1 MKKSFKKLGFVSL
14 AASSVL
20 LGSMNATDLETYAAL
35 QKPSHVFGNYAK
47 KDSGETHHTT
57 TSTLAPKDSN
67 PSTPQQEQQQ
77 AKSTATSDSQEA
89 KTLETTANT
98 DQTTATTDKAYTTS
112 TDSSVKSV
120 AENVESDNTTVQGD
134 EKTLEKAVDQVQA
147 DATSKDFNET
157 TFTTDQKAEQAA
169 EQNLQKAE
177 NKLKTDEGALDSAL
191 QQQQAKSTAT
201 SDSQEAK
208 TLETTA
214 NTDQTTA
221 TTDKAYTTSTD
232 SSVKSV
238 AENVESD
245 NTTVQGDE
253 KTLEKAVDQVQA
265 DATSKDFNETTF
277 TTDQKA
283 EQAAE
288 QNLQKAENKLK
299 TDEGA
304 LDSAL
309 QQQQAKNTLI
319 KDTATVKG
327 FNSVSVSAM
336 DTTLS
341 GVKTMYQQTE
351 TISTLLSGNS
361 GLGSVISNAQGLSSA
376 FSALESAQNTL
387 KGYLDSSSATIG
399 QLTNGSNAVVGA
411 LDQAIAQVDTALADL
426 AANVAD
432 TPKTQAATLVT
443 ADNSTTNSTTTDA
456 INFLSALKNNLTAQK
471 DAFMNVH
478 KNIQTAVAQAQAT
491 YKPSVM
497 NTNNYG
503 QMYGVDAMAGYKWF
517 FGKTKRFGFR
527 TYGYYSYNHA
537 NLSFVGS
544 QLGIMEGASQ
554 VNNFTYGVG
563 FDALY
568 NFYESK
574 EGYNTAGLFM
584 GFGLGG
590 DSFIVQGESYLKSQ
604 MNICNNTAGCSASMN
619 TSYFQMPVEFG
630 FRSNFSKHSGIEVG
644 FKLPLFTN
652 QFYKE
657 RSVDESV
664 DVFYKRNF
672 SIYFNYMINF

>member
-1 MKKSFKKLGFVSL
+1 MKKSFKKLGFFSL
-14 AASSVL
+14 AASGVL

-35 QKPSHVFGNYAK
+35 QKPSHVFGNYAEKGKEKEEGSK
-47 KDSGETHHTT
+47 KEAPTASSGSGDKDQHTASGTGGTPAPSAPPAKEEPKHTASAPTPSASSVASQLVKDTT
-57 TSTLAPKDSN
+57 TVNS
-67 PSTPQQEQQQ
+67 
-77 AKSTATSDSQEA
+77 
-89 KTLETTANT
+89 
-98 DQTTATTDKAYTTS
+98 
-112 TDSSVKSV
+112 
-120 AENVESDNTTVQGD
+120 
-134 EKTLEKAVDQVQA
+134 
-147 DATSKDFNET
+147 
-157 TFTTDQKAEQAA
+157 
-169 EQNLQKAE
+169 
-177 NKLKTDEGALDSAL
+177 LK
-191 QQQQAKSTAT
+191 
-201 SDSQEAK
+201 
-208 TLETTA
+208 
-214 NTDQTTA
+214 
-221 TTDKAYTTSTD
+221 
-232 SSVKSV
+232 
-238 AENVESD
+238 
-245 NTTVQGDE
+245 
-253 KTLEKAVDQVQA
+253 
-265 DATSKDFNETTF
+265 
-277 TTDQKA
+277 
-283 EQAAE
+283 
-288 QNLQKAENKLK
+288 
-299 TDEGA
+299 
-304 LDSAL
+304 
-309 QQQQAKNTLI
+309 
-319 KDTATVKG
+319 
-327 FNSVSVSAM
+327 SVSVSAM
-336 DTTLS
+336 NTTLS
-341 GVKTMYQQTE
+341 GVETMSQQSA
-351 TISTLLSGNS
+351 TIGNLLNSSTDLS
-361 GLGSVISNAQGLSSA
+361 SVIPNAQGLSSA

-387 KGYLDSSSATIG
+387 KGYLNSSSATIG

-411 LDQAIAQVDTALADL
+411 LDKAINQVDMALSDL
-426 AANVAD
+426 ATAD
-432 TPKTQAATLVT
+432 TQKTQAVTLATT
-443 ADNSTTNSTTTDA
+443 GSSATTTDA

-491 YKPSVM
+491 YTPSVI

-527 TYGYYSYNHA
+527 SYGYYSYNHA

-574 EGYNTAGLFM
+574 EGYNTAGLFV

-604 MNICNNTAGCSASMN
+604 MRICNDTAGCSASMN

-644 FKLPLFTN
+644 LKLPLFTN

-657 RSVDESV
+657 RGVDGSV

>member
-14 AASSVL
+14 AASGVL
-20 LGSMNATDLETYAAL
+20 LGSMNATDLQTYAAL
-35 QKPSHVFGNYAK
+35 QKPSHVFGNYAEK
-47 KDSGETHHTT
+47 DKDSKLTSDSPTQQQAQTQAQNTASSGTPTPPTKEEPKHTASSGT
-57 TSTLAPKDSN
+57 PA
-67 PSTPQQEQQQ
+67 PSTPP
-77 AKSTATSDSQEA
+77 AKKDETSGTPSA
-89 KTLETTANT
+89 
-98 DQTTATTDKAYTTS
+98 S
-112 TDSSVKSV
+112 GSSV
-120 AENVESDNTTVQGD
+120 A
-134 EKTLEKAVDQVQA
+134 
-147 DATSKDFNET
+147 
-157 TFTTDQKAEQAA
+157 
-169 EQNLQKAE
+169 
-177 NKLKTDEGALDSAL
+177 
-191 QQQQAKSTAT
+191 
-201 SDSQEAK
+201 SQL
-208 TLETTA
+208 T
-214 NTDQTTA
+214 
-221 TTDKAYTTSTD
+221 
-232 SSVKSV
+232 
-238 AENVESD
+238 
-245 NTTVQGDE
+245 
-253 KTLEKAVDQVQA
+253 
-265 DATSKDFNETTF
+265 
-277 TTDQKA
+277 
-283 EQAAE
+283 
-288 QNLQKAENKLK
+288 
-299 TDEGA
+299 
-304 LDSAL
+304 
-309 QQQQAKNTLI
+309 
-319 KDTATVKG
+319 KDTTMVNNLK
-327 FNSVSVSAM
+327 SVSVSGM
-336 DTTLS
+336 NTTLS
-341 GVKTMYQQTE
+341 GVETMSQQSA
-351 TISTLLSGNS
+351 TIGNLLNS
-361 GLGSVISNAQGLSSA
+361 NTDLSSVIPNAQGLSSA

-387 KGYLDSSSATIG
+387 KGYLNSSSATIG

-411 LDQAIAQVDTALADL
+411 LDKAINQVDMALADL
-426 AANVAD
+426 SATD
-432 TPKTQAATLVT
+432 TQKTQAVTLATT
-443 ADNSTTNSTTTDA
+443 GSSTTTTDA

-491 YKPSVM
+491 YTPSVI

-527 TYGYYSYNHA
+527 SYGYYSYNHA

-574 EGYNTAGLFM
+574 EGYNTAGLFL

-604 MNICNNTAGCSASMN
+604 MHICNNTAGCSASMN

-657 RSVDESV
+657 RGVDGSV

>member
-1 MKKSFKKLGFVSL
+1 MKKSFKKLGFFSL
-14 AASSVL
+14 STSSVL

-47 KDSGETHHTT
+47 KD
-57 TSTLAPKDSN
+57 KDSKLTSDS
-67 PSTPQQEQQQ
+67 PTQQQ
-77 AKSTATSDSQEA
+77 AQKAAQNTAQSDSKEA
-89 KTLETTANT
+89 TTLENTAST
-98 DQTTATTDKAYTTS
+98 DNITATTDEAYTTS
-112 TDSSVKSV
+112 TDTTV
-120 AENVESDNTTVQGD
+120 ADAAKQVETDNTAVQND
-134 EKTLEKAVDQVQA
+134 EKTLKTDVAKVQA
-147 DATSKDFNET
+147 DASTKDFDET
-157 TFTTDQKAEQAA
+157 TFKADQAA
-169 EQNLQKAE
+169 EQTAE
-177 NKLKTDEGALDSAL
+177 KAL
-191 QQQQAKSTAT
+191 QQAESK
-201 SDSQEAK
+201 
-208 TLETTA
+208 L
-214 NTDQTTA
+214 NTDQQTL
-221 TTDKAYTTSTD
+221 
-232 SSVKSV
+232 
-238 AENVESD
+238 
-245 NTTVQGDE
+245 NT
-253 KTLEKAVDQVQA
+253 
-265 DATSKDFNETTF
+265 
-277 TTDQKA
+277 
-283 EQAAE
+283 
-288 QNLQKAENKLK
+288 
-299 TDEGA
+299 
-304 LDSAL
+304 AL
-309 QQQQAKNTLI
+309 QDQTKTPTPSTPPTKEEPKHTASSGTPAPLTPPAKKDETSGGTSGNTVASQLT
-319 KDTATVKG
+319 KDTTMVNNLK
-327 FNSVSVSAM
+327 SVSVSGM
-336 DTTLS
+336 NTTLS
-341 GVKTMYQQTE
+341 GVETMSKQTA
-351 TISTLLSGNS
+351 TISALLSGSLN
-361 GLGSVISNAQGLSSA
+361 LGSVISNAQGLNSA

-411 LDQAIAQVDTALADL
+411 LDKAINQVDMALADL
-426 AANVAD
+426 VTAD
-432 TPKTQAATLVT
+432 TQKTQAVTLAAASDSAT
-443 ADNSTTNSTTTDA
+443 TTTDA
-456 INFLSALKNNLTAQK
+456 INFLNALKSNLMAQK

-491 YKPSVM
+491 YTPSVI

-527 TYGYYSYNHA
+527 SYGYYSYNHA

-574 EGYNTAGLFM
+574 EGYNTAGLFV

-604 MNICNNTAGCSASMN
+604 MHICNNTAGCSASMN

-657 RSVDESV
+657 RGVDGSV

>member
-1 MKKSFKKLGFVSL
+1 MKKSFKKLGFFSL
-14 AASSVL
+14 ATSSVL

-35 QKPSHVFGNYAK
+35 QKPSHVFGNYAE
-47 KDSGETHHTT
+47 KDSGNSGTTHTT
-57 TSTLAPKDSN
+57 KNKTPDSSAPPTKKDETSGSGDKDQHTASSGTPT
-67 PSTPQQEQQQ
+67 PSTPPTKEEP
-77 AKSTATSDSQEA
+77 KKTASNTPSPSGSGVASQ
-89 KTLETTANT
+89 L
-98 DQTTATTDKAYTTS
+98 
-112 TDSSVKSV
+112 VKGT
-120 AENVESDNTTVQGD
+120 TTV
-134 EKTLEKAVDQVQA
+134 
-147 DATSKDFNET
+147 N
-157 TFTTDQKAEQAA
+157 
-169 EQNLQKAE
+169 NLK
-177 NKLKTDEGALDSAL
+177 
-191 QQQQAKSTAT
+191 
-201 SDSQEAK
+201 
-208 TLETTA
+208 
-214 NTDQTTA
+214 
-221 TTDKAYTTSTD
+221 
-232 SSVKSV
+232 
-238 AENVESD
+238 
-245 NTTVQGDE
+245 
-253 KTLEKAVDQVQA
+253 
-265 DATSKDFNETTF
+265 
-277 TTDQKA
+277 
-283 EQAAE
+283 
-288 QNLQKAENKLK
+288 
-299 TDEGA
+299 
-304 LDSAL
+304 
-309 QQQQAKNTLI
+309 
-319 KDTATVKG
+319 
-327 FNSVSVSAM
+327 SVSVSGM
-336 DTTLS
+336 NTTLS
-341 GVKTMYQQTE
+341 GVETMSKQSA
-351 TISTLLSGNS
+351 TIGNLLNSSTDLS
-361 GLGSVISNAQGLSSA
+361 SVIPNTQGLSSA

-411 LDQAIAQVDTALADL
+411 LDKAINQVDMALADL
-426 AANVAD
+426 SV
-432 TPKTQAATLVT
+432 TGTQKTQAVTLATT
-443 ADNSTTNSTTTDA
+443 GNSTTTTDV
-456 INFLSALKNNLTAQK
+456 INFLNALKNNLTAQK

-491 YKPSVM
+491 YTPSVV

-527 TYGYYSYNHA
+527 SYGYYSYNHA

-574 EGYNTAGLFM
+574 EGYNTAGLFV

-604 MNICNNTAGCSASMN
+604 MQICNNTAGCSASMN

-657 RSVDESV
+657 RGVDGSV

>member
-1 MKKSFKKLGFVSL
+1 MKKSFKKLGFFSL
-14 AASSVL
+14 ATSSVL

-35 QKPSHVFGNYAK
+35 QKSSHVFGNYAEK
-47 KDSGETHHTT
+47 DKDSKL
-57 TSTLAPKDSN
+57 TSDS
-67 PSTPQQEQQQ
+67 PTQQQ
-77 AKSTATSDSQEA
+77 AQTQAQNTASSDSKEA
-89 KTLETTANT
+89 TTLEN
-98 DQTTATTDKAYTTS
+98 TATTDSQTATTDETYTTS
-112 TDSSVKSV
+112 TDTTV
-120 AENVESDNTTVQGD
+120 AGAAKQVETDNTAVQND
-134 EKTLEKAVDQVQA
+134 EKTLKTDVAKVQA
-147 DATSKDFNET
+147 DASTKDFDET
-157 TFTTDQKAEQAA
+157 TFKADQQAEQTAA
-169 EQNLQKAE
+169 TDLQKAE
-177 NKLKTDEGALDSAL
+177 KTFDTD
-191 QQQQAKSTAT
+191 QST
-201 SDSQEAK
+201 
-208 TLETTA
+208 L
-214 NTDQTTA
+214 NTDLQDQTKTPTPPA
-221 TTDKAYTTSTD
+221 KKDETSGTPSASG
-232 SSVKSV
+232 SSVASQL
-238 AENVESD
+238 
-245 NTTVQGDE
+245 T
-253 KTLEKAVDQVQA
+253 
-265 DATSKDFNETTF
+265 
-277 TTDQKA
+277 
-283 EQAAE
+283 
-288 QNLQKAENKLK
+288 
-299 TDEGA
+299 
-304 LDSAL
+304 
-309 QQQQAKNTLI
+309 
-319 KDTATVKG
+319 KDTTMVNNLK
-327 FNSVSVSAM
+327 SVSVSGM
-336 DTTLS
+336 NTTLS
-341 GVKTMYQQTE
+341 GVETMSQQTA
-351 TISTLLSGNS
+351 TISNLLSGNPN
-361 GLGSVISNAQGLSSA
+361 LGSVIPNAQGLNSA

-387 KGYLDSSSATIG
+387 KGYLNSSSTTIG

-411 LDQAIAQVDTALADL
+411 LDKAINQVDMALADL
-426 AANVAD
+426 SAAD
-432 TPKTQAATLVT
+432 TQKTQAVALAAASDSAT
-443 ADNSTTNSTTTDA
+443 TTTDA
-456 INFLSALKNNLTAQK
+456 INFLNALKNNLTAQK

-491 YKPSVM
+491 YTPSVI

-527 TYGYYSYNHA
+527 SYGYYSYNHA

-574 EGYNTAGLFM
+574 EGYNTAGLFV

-604 MNICNNTAGCSASMN
+604 MHICNNTAGCSASMH

-657 RSVDESV
+657 RGVDGSV

>member
-1 MKKSFKKLGFVSL
+1 
-14 AASSVL
+14 
-20 LGSMNATDLETYAAL
+20 
-35 QKPSHVFGNYAK
+35 
-47 KDSGETHHTT
+47 
-57 TSTLAPKDSN
+57 
-67 PSTPQQEQQQ
+67 
-77 AKSTATSDSQEA
+77 
-89 KTLETTANT
+89 
-98 DQTTATTDKAYTTS
+98 
-112 TDSSVKSV
+112 
-120 AENVESDNTTVQGD
+120 
-134 EKTLEKAVDQVQA
+134 
-147 DATSKDFNET
+147 
-157 TFTTDQKAEQAA
+157 
-169 EQNLQKAE
+169 
-177 NKLKTDEGALDSAL
+177 
-191 QQQQAKSTAT
+191 
-201 SDSQEAK
+201 
-208 TLETTA
+208 
-214 NTDQTTA
+214 
-221 TTDKAYTTSTD
+221 
-232 SSVKSV
+232 
-238 AENVESD
+238 
-245 NTTVQGDE
+245 
-253 KTLEKAVDQVQA
+253 
-265 DATSKDFNETTF
+265 
-277 TTDQKA
+277 
-283 EQAAE
+283 
-288 QNLQKAENKLK
+288 
-299 TDEGA
+299 
-304 LDSAL
+304 
-309 QQQQAKNTLI
+309 
-319 KDTATVKG
+319 
-327 FNSVSVSAM
+327 M

-341 GVKTMYQQTE
+341 GVKTMSQQTA

-361 GLGSVISNAQGLSSA
+361 DLSSVISNAQGLSSA

-411 LDQAIAQVDTALADL
+411 LDKAIAQVDMALADL
-426 AANVAD
+426 AVNTTD
-432 TPKTQAATLVT
+432 TPKMQVATLVT
-443 ADNSTTNSTTTDA
+443 ADNSATNSTTTDA

-657 RSVDESV
+657 RGVDGSV

>member
-1 MKKSFKKLGFVSL
+1 MKKSFKKLGFFSL
-14 AASSVL
+14 VTSSAL

-35 QKPSHVFGNYAK
+35 QKPSHVFGNYAEK
-47 KDSGETHHTT
+47 EKDSKL
-57 TSTLAPKDSN
+57 TSDS
-67 PSTPQQEQQQ
+67 PTQQQ
-77 AKSTATSDSQEA
+77 AQTQAQNTASSDSKEA
-89 KTLETTANT
+89 TTLENTAST
-98 DQTTATTDKAYTTS
+98 DNTTATTDEAYTTS
-112 TDSSVKSV
+112 TDTTV
-120 AENVESDNTTVQGD
+120 ADAAKQVETDNTAVQND
-134 EKTLEKAVDQVQA
+134 EKTLKTDVAKVQA
-147 DATSKDFNET
+147 DASTKDFDET
-157 TFTTDQKAEQAA
+157 TFKADQQAEQTA
-169 EQNLQKAE
+169 ETDLQKAE
-177 NKLKTDEGALDSAL
+177 EQLTNDQNAL
-191 QQQQAKSTAT
+191 
-201 SDSQEAK
+201 
-208 TLETTA
+208 
-214 NTDQTTA
+214 NTDLQDQTKTPTPPA
-221 TTDKAYTTSTD
+221 KKDETSGGT
-232 SSVKSV
+232 SGNTV
-238 AENVESD
+238 ASQL
-245 NTTVQGDE
+245 T
-253 KTLEKAVDQVQA
+253 
-265 DATSKDFNETTF
+265 
-277 TTDQKA
+277 
-283 EQAAE
+283 
-288 QNLQKAENKLK
+288 
-299 TDEGA
+299 
-304 LDSAL
+304 
-309 QQQQAKNTLI
+309 
-319 KDTATVKG
+319 KDTTMVNNFK
-327 FNSVSVSAM
+327 SVSVSAM
-336 DTTLS
+336 NTTLS
-341 GVKTMYQQTE
+341 GVETMSQQSA
-351 TISTLLSGNS
+351 TIGNLLNSSTDLS
-361 GLGSVISNAQGLSSA
+361 SVIPNAQGLSSA

-387 KGYLDSSSATIG
+387 KGYLNSSSATIG

-411 LDQAIAQVDTALADL
+411 LDKAINQVDMALADL
-426 AANVAD
+426 VTAD
-432 TPKTQAATLVT
+432 TQKTQAITLAT
-443 ADNSTTNSTTTDA
+443 ASDSSTTTTDA
-456 INFLSALKNNLTAQK
+456 INFLNALKSNLMAQK

-491 YKPSVM
+491 YTPSVI

-527 TYGYYSYNHA
+527 SYGYYSYNHA

-574 EGYNTAGLFM
+574 EGYNTAGLFV

-604 MNICNNTAGCSASMN
+604 MQICNNTAGCSASMN

-657 RSVDESV
+657 RGVDGSV

>member
-1 MKKSFKKLGFVSL
+1 MKKSFKKLGFFSL
-14 AASSVL
+14 ATSSVL

-35 QKPSHVFGNYAK
+35 QKPSHVFGNYAE
-47 KDSGETHHTT
+47 KDKDIKLTSDSPTQQQAQTQAQNTASSGTP
-57 TSTLAPKDSN
+57 A
-67 PSTPQQEQQQ
+67 PSTPP
-77 AKSTATSDSQEA
+77 AKKDETSGTPSA
-89 KTLETTANT
+89 
-98 DQTTATTDKAYTTS
+98 S
-112 TDSSVKSV
+112 GSSVASQLVK
-120 AENVESDNTTVQGD
+120 DTTTV
-134 EKTLEKAVDQVQA
+134 
-147 DATSKDFNET
+147 N
-157 TFTTDQKAEQAA
+157 
-169 EQNLQKAE
+169 NLK
-177 NKLKTDEGALDSAL
+177 
-191 QQQQAKSTAT
+191 
-201 SDSQEAK
+201 
-208 TLETTA
+208 
-214 NTDQTTA
+214 
-221 TTDKAYTTSTD
+221 
-232 SSVKSV
+232 
-238 AENVESD
+238 
-245 NTTVQGDE
+245 
-253 KTLEKAVDQVQA
+253 
-265 DATSKDFNETTF
+265 
-277 TTDQKA
+277 
-283 EQAAE
+283 
-288 QNLQKAENKLK
+288 
-299 TDEGA
+299 
-304 LDSAL
+304 
-309 QQQQAKNTLI
+309 
-319 KDTATVKG
+319 
-327 FNSVSVSAM
+327 SVSVSGM
-336 DTTLS
+336 NTTLS
-341 GVKTMYQQTE
+341 GVETMSQQTA
-351 TISTLLSGNS
+351 TISTLLSGNPN
-361 GLGSVISNAQGLSSA
+361 LGSVIPNAQGLSSA

-411 LDQAIAQVDTALADL
+411 LDKAINQVDMALADL
-426 AANVAD
+426 SAAD
-432 TPKTQAATLVT
+432 TQKTQAVVLATT
-443 ADNSTTNSTTTDA
+443 GSSTTTTDA
-456 INFLSALKNNLTAQK
+456 INFLSALKNNLMAQK

-491 YKPSVM
+491 YTPSVI

-527 TYGYYSYNHA
+527 SYGYYSYNHA

-574 EGYNTAGLFM
+574 EGYNTAGLFV

-604 MNICNNTAGCSASMN
+604 MHICNNTAGCSASMN

-657 RSVDESV
+657 RGVDGSV

>member
-1 MKKSFKKLGFVSL
+1 MKKSFKKLGFFSL
-14 AASSVL
+14 VASGVL

-47 KDSGETHHTT
+47 KD
-57 TSTLAPKDSN
+57 KDSKLTSDSPTQQQAQTQAQTTASSSTPTPPTKEEPKHTASSGTPA
-67 PSTPQQEQQQ
+67 PSTPP
-77 AKSTATSDSQEA
+77 AKKDETSGTPSA
-89 KTLETTANT
+89 
-98 DQTTATTDKAYTTS
+98 S
-112 TDSSVKSV
+112 GSSV
-120 AENVESDNTTVQGD
+120 A
-134 EKTLEKAVDQVQA
+134 
-147 DATSKDFNET
+147 
-157 TFTTDQKAEQAA
+157 
-169 EQNLQKAE
+169 
-177 NKLKTDEGALDSAL
+177 
-191 QQQQAKSTAT
+191 
-201 SDSQEAK
+201 SQL
-208 TLETTA
+208 T
-214 NTDQTTA
+214 
-221 TTDKAYTTSTD
+221 
-232 SSVKSV
+232 
-238 AENVESD
+238 
-245 NTTVQGDE
+245 
-253 KTLEKAVDQVQA
+253 
-265 DATSKDFNETTF
+265 
-277 TTDQKA
+277 
-283 EQAAE
+283 
-288 QNLQKAENKLK
+288 
-299 TDEGA
+299 
-304 LDSAL
+304 
-309 QQQQAKNTLI
+309 
-319 KDTATVKG
+319 KDTTMVNNLK
-327 FNSVSVSAM
+327 SVSVSGM
-336 DTTLS
+336 NTTLS
-341 GVKTMYQQTE
+341 GVETMSKQTA
-351 TISTLLSGNS
+351 TISNLLSGNPN
-361 GLGSVISNAQGLSSA
+361 LGSVIPNAQGLNSA

-411 LDQAIAQVDTALADL
+411 LDKAINQVDMALADL
-426 AANVAD
+426 VTAD
-432 TPKTQAATLVT
+432 DTQKTQAVTLAAPSDSAT
-443 ADNSTTNSTTTDA
+443 TTTDA
-456 INFLSALKNNLTAQK
+456 INFLNALKTNLMAQK

-491 YKPSVM
+491 YTPSVI

-527 TYGYYSYNHA
+527 SYGYYSYNHA

-574 EGYNTAGLFM
+574 EGYNTAGLFV

-604 MNICNNTAGCSASMN
+604 MQICNNTAGCSASMN

-657 RSVDESV
+657 RGVDGSV

>member
-1 MKKSFKKLGFVSL
+1 MKKSFKKLGFFSL
-14 AASSVL
+14 ATSSVL
-20 LGSMNATDLETYAAL
+20 LGSMNATDLETYVAL
-35 QKPSHVFGNYAK
+35 QKPSHVFGNYAEK
-47 KDSGETHHTT
+47 DKDSKDTNSGKDKGNSGGTLTQQDQAQTT
-57 TSTLAPKDSN
+57 ASSGTPT
-67 PSTPQQEQQQ
+67 PSTPPTKEEP
-77 AKSTATSDSQEA
+77 KHTASGTPSSSGSGVASQ
-89 KTLETTANT
+89 L
-98 DQTTATTDKAYTTS
+98 
-112 TDSSVKSV
+112 VK
-120 AENVESDNTTVQGD
+120 DTTTV
-134 EKTLEKAVDQVQA
+134 
-147 DATSKDFNET
+147 N
-157 TFTTDQKAEQAA
+157 
-169 EQNLQKAE
+169 NLK
-177 NKLKTDEGALDSAL
+177 
-191 QQQQAKSTAT
+191 
-201 SDSQEAK
+201 
-208 TLETTA
+208 
-214 NTDQTTA
+214 
-221 TTDKAYTTSTD
+221 
-232 SSVKSV
+232 
-238 AENVESD
+238 
-245 NTTVQGDE
+245 
-253 KTLEKAVDQVQA
+253 
-265 DATSKDFNETTF
+265 
-277 TTDQKA
+277 
-283 EQAAE
+283 
-288 QNLQKAENKLK
+288 
-299 TDEGA
+299 
-304 LDSAL
+304 
-309 QQQQAKNTLI
+309 
-319 KDTATVKG
+319 
-327 FNSVSVSAM
+327 SVSVSGM
-336 DTTLS
+336 NTTLS
-341 GVKTMYQQTE
+341 GVETMSQQSA
-351 TISTLLSGNS
+351 TIGTLLNS
-361 GLGSVISNAQGLSSA
+361 SADLSSVIPNAQGLSSA

-411 LDQAIAQVDTALADL
+411 LDKAINQVDTALADL
-426 AANVAD
+426 NATD
-432 TPKTQAATLVT
+432 TQKTQAVTLAAT
-443 ADNSTTNSTTTDA
+443 DSSTTSSTTTDA
-456 INFLSALKNNLTAQK
+456 INFLNALKTNLTAQK

-491 YKPSVM
+491 YTPSVI

-527 TYGYYSYNHA
+527 SYGYYSYNHA

-574 EGYNTAGLFM
+574 EGYNTAGLFL

-604 MNICNNTAGCSASMN
+604 MHICSNTAGCSASMN

-657 RSVDESV
+657 RGVDGSV

>member
-1 MKKSFKKLGFVSL
+1 MKKSFKKLGFFSL
-14 AASSVL
+14 MASSVL

-35 QKPSHVFGNYAK
+35 QKPSHVFGNYAETK
-47 KDSGETHHTT
+47 KD
-57 TSTLAPKDSN
+57 KDSKDTDSN
-67 PSTPQQEQQQ
+67 KDKGNSGGTLTPQQQTQT
-77 AKSTATSDSQEA
+77 TASSDSTQA
-89 KTLETTANT
+89 KTLESTA
-98 DQTTATTDKAYTTS
+98 S
-112 TDSSVKSV
+112 T
-120 AENVESDNTTVQGD
+120 DNTTAATDETYTKSSDSAVSGAAQKVETDNTAVQTAEQALKSAV
-134 EKTLEKAVDQVQA
+134 EKVQA
-147 DATSKDFNET
+147 DANAIDFNET
-157 TFTTDQKAEQAA
+157 TFTQDQAA
-169 EQNLQKAE
+169 EQTAE
-177 NKLKTDEGALDSAL
+177 KAL
-191 QQQQAKSTAT
+191 QQAEGQLTTDEKS
-201 SDSQEAK
+201 
-208 TLETTA
+208 LETA
-214 NTDQTTA
+214 LQDQTKTPLS
-221 TTDKAYTTSTD
+221 STPPTKEEPKH
-232 SSVKSV
+232 SKPSPNGSG
-238 AENVESD
+238 VESQLVKD
-245 NTTVQGDE
+245 TTTV
-253 KTLEKAVDQVQA
+253 
-265 DATSKDFNETTF
+265 N
-277 TTDQKA
+277 
-283 EQAAE
+283 
-288 QNLQKAENKLK
+288 NLK
-299 TDEGA
+299 
-304 LDSAL
+304 
-309 QQQQAKNTLI
+309 
-319 KDTATVKG
+319 
-327 FNSVSVSAM
+327 SVSVSGM
-336 DTTLS
+336 NTTLS
-341 GVKTMYQQTE
+341 GVETMSQQST
-351 TISTLLSGNS
+351 TIGTLLNS
-361 GLGSVISNAQGLSSA
+361 STDLSSVILNAQGLSSA

-411 LDQAIAQVDTALADL
+411 LDKAINQVDMALADL
-426 AANVAD
+426 NATD
-432 TPKTQAATLVT
+432 TQKTQAVTLATT
-443 ADNSTTNSTTTDA
+443 GNSTTTDA
-456 INFLSALKNNLTAQK
+456 INFLNALKTNLMAQK

-491 YKPSVM
+491 YTPSVI

-527 TYGYYSYNHA
+527 SYGYYSYNHA

-574 EGYNTAGLFM
+574 EGYNTAGLFL

-604 MNICNNTAGCSASMN
+604 MHICNNTAGCSASMN

-657 RSVDESV
+657 RGVDGSV

>member
-20 LGSMNATDLETYAAL
+20 LGSMNATDLQTYAAL
-35 QKPSHVFGNYAK
+35 QKPSHVFGNYAEK
-47 KDSGETHHTT
+47 DKDSKL
-57 TSTLAPKDSN
+57 TSDS
-67 PSTPQQEQQQ
+67 PTQQQ
-77 AKSTATSDSQEA
+77 AQTTATSDKTEA
-89 KTLETTANT
+89 TTLEN
-98 DQTTATTDKAYTTS
+98 TATTDNTTAAADKAYESS
-112 TDSSVKSV
+112 TYDSTVSGAAKQ
-120 AENVESDNTTVQGD
+120 VETDNTAVQND
-134 EKTLEKAVDQVQA
+134 EKTLKTDVAKVQA
-147 DATSKDFNET
+147 DASTKDFDET
-157 TFTTDQKAEQAA
+157 TFKANQQAEQTA
-169 EQNLQKAE
+169 ETNLQKAE
-177 NKLKTDEGALDSAL
+177 EQLTNDQNAL
-191 QQQQAKSTAT
+191 
-201 SDSQEAK
+201 
-208 TLETTA
+208 
-214 NTDQTTA
+214 NTDLQDQTKTPTPPA
-221 TTDKAYTTSTD
+221 KKDETSGTP
-232 SSVKSV
+232 SASGSAV
-238 AENVESD
+238 ASQL
-245 NTTVQGDE
+245 T
-253 KTLEKAVDQVQA
+253 
-265 DATSKDFNETTF
+265 
-277 TTDQKA
+277 
-283 EQAAE
+283 
-288 QNLQKAENKLK
+288 
-299 TDEGA
+299 
-304 LDSAL
+304 
-309 QQQQAKNTLI
+309 
-319 KDTATVKG
+319 KDTTMVNNLK
-327 FNSVSVSAM
+327 SVSVSGM
-336 DTTLS
+336 NTTLS
-341 GVKTMYQQTE
+341 GVETMSQQTA
-351 TISTLLSGNS
+351 TISALLSGNPN
-361 GLGSVISNAQGLSSA
+361 LGSVIPNAQGLSSA

-411 LDQAIAQVDTALADL
+411 LNKAVNQVDMALADL
-426 AANVAD
+426 ATAD
-432 TPKTQAATLVT
+432 TQKTQAVTLATASAT
-443 ADNSTTNSTTTDA
+443 TTTDA
-456 INFLSALKNNLTAQK
+456 INFLSALKANLMAQK

-491 YKPSVM
+491 YTPSVI

-527 TYGYYSYNHA
+527 SYGYYSYNHA

-574 EGYNTAGLFM
+574 EGYNTAGLFL

-604 MNICNNTAGCSASMN
+604 MQICNNTAGCSASMN

-657 RSVDESV
+657 RGVDGSV

>member
-47 KDSGETHHTT
+47 K
-57 TSTLAPKDSN
+57 SN
-67 PSTPQQEQQQ
+67 KGSELSSDLPTQQQ
-77 AKSTATSDSQEA
+77 AQNTASSDSQEA
-89 KTLETTANT
+89 TTLEN
-98 DQTTATTDKAYTTS
+98 TATTDNTTATADETYTKSADATVAKAAQ
-112 TDSSVKSV
+112 SV
-120 AENVESDNTTVQGD
+120 ETDNTAVQND
-134 EKTLEKAVDQVQA
+134 EKTLEADVTKVENDAKATNFDEKTFQA
-147 DATSKDFNET
+147 D
-157 TFTTDQKAEQAA
+157 QQAEQTA
-169 EQNLQKAE
+169 ETNLQKAE
-177 NKLKTDEGALDSAL
+177 NQLTNDQNALETALKDQTP
-191 QQQQAKSTAT
+191 STPPAT
-201 SDSQEAK
+201 SGGTGGDHQTASSGTPPASSTPPTPTPSTSGGNTITSQL
-208 TLETTA
+208 T
-214 NTDQTTA
+214 
-221 TTDKAYTTSTD
+221 
-232 SSVKSV
+232 
-238 AENVESD
+238 
-245 NTTVQGDE
+245 
-253 KTLEKAVDQVQA
+253 
-265 DATSKDFNETTF
+265 
-277 TTDQKA
+277 
-283 EQAAE
+283 
-288 QNLQKAENKLK
+288 
-299 TDEGA
+299 
-304 LDSAL
+304 
-309 QQQQAKNTLI
+309 
-319 KDTATVKG
+319 KDTTMVNNLK
-327 FNSVSVSAM
+327 SVSVSAM
-336 DTTLS
+336 NTTLS
-341 GVKTMYQQTE
+341 GVTQLSQQTA
-351 TISTLLSGNS
+351 TISNLLSGGPN
-361 GLGSVISNAQGLSSA
+361 LGSVISNAQGLSSV

-411 LDQAIAQVDTALADL
+411 LDKAINQVNMALADL
-426 AANVAD
+426 STAD
-432 TPKTQAATLVT
+432 TQKTQAVALAATS
-443 ADNSTTNSTTTDA
+443 NSATTTTDA
-456 INFLSALKNNLTAQK
+456 INFLSALKTNLMAQK
-471 DAFMNVH
+471 DAFMSVH

-491 YKPSVM
+491 YTPSVI

-527 TYGYYSYNHA
+527 SYGYYSYNHA

-574 EGYNTAGLFM
+574 EGYNTAGLFL

-604 MNICNNTAGCSASMN
+604 MRICNDTAGCSASMN

-657 RSVDESV
+657 RGVDGSV

>member
-14 AASSVL
+14 AASGVL

-35 QKPSHVFGNYAK
+35 QKPSHVFGNYAEK
-47 KDSGETHHTT
+47 DKDSKL
-57 TSTLAPKDSN
+57 TSDS
-67 PSTPQQEQQQ
+67 PTQQQ
-77 AKSTATSDSQEA
+77 AQKAAQNTAQSDSKEA
-89 KTLETTANT
+89 TTLENTAST
-98 DQTTATTDKAYTTS
+98 DNTTATTDETYTKS
-112 TDSSVKSV
+112 TDTTV
-120 AENVESDNTTVQGD
+120 AGAAKQVETDNTAVQND
-134 EKTLEKAVDQVQA
+134 EKTLKTDVAKVQA
-147 DATSKDFNET
+147 DASTKDFDET
-157 TFTTDQKAEQAA
+157 TFKADQQAEQTA
-169 EQNLQKAE
+169 ETNLQKAE
-177 NKLKTDEGALDSAL
+177 EQLTNDQNALNTDLQDQTKTPTPTTPPTKEEPKHTASSGTPPAPETPP
-191 QQQQAKSTAT
+191 AKK
-201 SDSQEAK
+201 D
-208 TLETTA
+208 ETTGIPSA
-214 NTDQTTA
+214 
-221 TTDKAYTTSTD
+221 SG
-232 SSVKSV
+232 SSVASQL
-238 AENVESD
+238 
-245 NTTVQGDE
+245 T
-253 KTLEKAVDQVQA
+253 
-265 DATSKDFNETTF
+265 
-277 TTDQKA
+277 
-283 EQAAE
+283 
-288 QNLQKAENKLK
+288 
-299 TDEGA
+299 
-304 LDSAL
+304 
-309 QQQQAKNTLI
+309 
-319 KDTATVKG
+319 KDTTMVNNLK
-327 FNSVSVSAM
+327 SVSVSAM
-336 DTTLS
+336 NTTLS
-341 GVKTMYQQTE
+341 GVETMSQQSA
-351 TISTLLSGNS
+351 TIGNLLNSSTDLS
-361 GLGSVISNAQGLSSA
+361 SVISNAQGLSSA

-387 KGYLDSSSATIG
+387 KGYLNSSSATIG

-411 LDQAIAQVDTALADL
+411 LDKAINQVDMALADL
-426 AANVAD
+426 SATD
-432 TPKTQAATLVT
+432 TQKTQAVTLATT
-443 ADNSTTNSTTTDA
+443 GSSTTTTDA
-456 INFLSALKNNLTAQK
+456 INFLNALKTNLMAQK

-491 YKPSVM
+491 YTPSVI

-527 TYGYYSYNHA
+527 SYGYYSYNHA

-574 EGYNTAGLFM
+574 EGYNTAGLFL

-604 MNICNNTAGCSASMN
+604 MQICNNTAGCSASMN

-644 FKLPLFTN
+644 LKLPLFTN

-657 RSVDESV
+657 RGVDGSV

>member
-1 MKKSFKKLGFVSL
+1 MKKSFKKLGFFSL

-20 LGSMNATDLETYAAL
+20 LGSMNATDLQTYAAL
-35 QKPSHVFGNYAK
+35 QKPSHVFGNYVEK
-47 KDSGETHHTT
+47 DKDSKL
-57 TSTLAPKDSN
+57 TSDS
-67 PSTPQQEQQQ
+67 PTQQQ
-77 AKSTATSDSQEA
+77 DQKVAQNTASNDSQEA
-89 KTLETTANT
+89 TTLENTAST
-98 DQTTATTDKAYTTS
+98 DNTTATTDETYT
-112 TDSSVKSV
+112 KSADTTV
-120 AENVESDNTTVQGD
+120 AGAAQKVETDNTAVQSA
-134 EKTLEKAVDQVQA
+134 EQTLKTDVAKVQA
-147 DATSKDFNET
+147 DASTKDFDET
-157 TFTTDQKAEQAA
+157 TFQADQAA
-169 EQNLQKAE
+169 EQTAETNLQKAE
-177 NKLKTDEGALDSAL
+177 NQLTKD
-191 QQQQAKSTAT
+191 QN
-201 SDSQEAK
+201 
-208 TLETTA
+208 TLETA
-214 NTDQTTA
+214 LKDQTPSTPTTPPTKEEPKHTA
-221 TTDKAYTTSTD
+221 SSGTPPAPESPPAKKDETSGTPSASG
-232 SSVKSV
+232 SSVASQL
-238 AENVESD
+238 
-245 NTTVQGDE
+245 T
-253 KTLEKAVDQVQA
+253 
-265 DATSKDFNETTF
+265 
-277 TTDQKA
+277 
-283 EQAAE
+283 
-288 QNLQKAENKLK
+288 
-299 TDEGA
+299 
-304 LDSAL
+304 
-309 QQQQAKNTLI
+309 
-319 KDTATVKG
+319 KDTTMVNNLK
-327 FNSVSVSAM
+327 SVSVSAM
-336 DTTLS
+336 NTTLS
-341 GVKTMYQQTE
+341 GVETMSQQSA
-351 TISTLLSGNS
+351 TIGNLLNSSTDLS
-361 GLGSVISNAQGLSSA
+361 SVIPNAQGISSA

-411 LDQAIAQVDTALADL
+411 LDKAINQVDMALADL
-426 AANVAD
+426 VTAD
-432 TPKTQAATLVT
+432 TQKTQAVTLATT
-443 ADNSTTNSTTTDA
+443 GSSTTNSTTTDA
-456 INFLSALKNNLTAQK
+456 INFLNALKSNLMAQK

-491 YKPSVM
+491 YTPSVI

-527 TYGYYSYNHA
+527 SYGYYSYNHA

-574 EGYNTAGLFM
+574 EGYNTAGLFV

-604 MNICNNTAGCSASMN
+604 MQICNNTAGCSASMN

-644 FKLPLFTN
+644 LKLPLFTN

-657 RSVDESV
+657 RGVDGSV

>member
-35 QKPSHVFGNYAK
+35 QKPSHVFSNYAK
-47 KDSGETHHTT
+47 KSNKGSELSSDSLT
-57 TSTLAPKDSN
+57 
-67 PSTPQQEQQQ
+67 QQQ
-77 AKSTATSDSQEA
+77 AQSTAQSDTTQA
-89 KTLETTANT
+89 ATLEN
-98 DQTTATTDKAYTTS
+98 TATTDRSTASTDETYTKS
-112 TDSSVKSV
+112 TDSTV
-120 AENVESDNTTVQGD
+120 AGAAKQVEADNTAVQSA
-134 EKTLEKAVDQVQA
+134 EQTLKTDVAKVQA
-147 DATSKDFNET
+147 DASTKDFDET
-157 TFTTDQKAEQAA
+157 TFTKDQAA
-169 EQNLQKAE
+169 EQTAETTLKKAE
-177 NKLKTDEGALDSAL
+177 KTFD
-191 QQQQAKSTAT
+191 
-201 SDSQEAK
+201 
-208 TLETTA
+208 
-214 NTDQTTA
+214 TDQNALNTA
-221 TTDKAYTTSTD
+221 LKDQTPSTPPTPPAKKDETSGSGDKDQHTASGTGGTGGDKHTASSGTPPASSTPPTPTPSTSGG
-232 SSVKSV
+232 
-238 AENVESD
+238 
-245 NTTVQGDE
+245 NTI
-253 KTLEKAVDQVQA
+253 
-265 DATSKDFNETTF
+265 TSQLT
-277 TTDQKA
+277 
-283 EQAAE
+283 
-288 QNLQKAENKLK
+288 
-299 TDEGA
+299 
-304 LDSAL
+304 
-309 QQQQAKNTLI
+309 
-319 KDTATVKG
+319 KDTTMVNNLK
-327 FNSVSVSAM
+327 SVSVSAM
-336 DTTLS
+336 NTTLS
-341 GVKTMYQQTE
+341 GVTQLSQQTA
-351 TISTLLSGNS
+351 TISNLLSGNPN
-361 GLGSVISNAQGLSSA
+361 LGSVITNAQGLSSA

-411 LDQAIAQVDTALADL
+411 LDKAINQVDMALADL
-426 AANVAD
+426 ATAD
-432 TPKTQAATLVT
+432 TQKTQAVALVAASDSAT
-443 ADNSTTNSTTTDA
+443 TTTDA
-456 INFLSALKNNLTAQK
+456 INFLNALKTNLTAQK
-471 DAFMNVH
+471 DAFMSVH

-491 YKPSVM
+491 YTPSVI

-517 FGKTKRFGFR
+517 FGKKKRFGFR
-527 TYGYYSYNHA
+527 SYGYYSYNHA

-574 EGYNTAGLFM
+574 EGYNTAGLFL

-604 MNICNNTAGCSASMN
+604 MRICNDTAGCSASMN

-644 FKLPLFTN
+644 LKLPLFAN

-657 RSVDESV
+657 RGVDGSV

>member
-14 AASSVL
+14 ATSSVL

-35 QKPSHVFGNYAK
+35 QKPSHVFGNYAE
-47 KDSGETHHTT
+47 KDKEDSKSTSDSPTQQQAQTQAQNTASSGTPAPSTKEEPKHTASSGT
-57 TSTLAPKDSN
+57 PA
-67 PSTPQQEQQQ
+67 PSTPPT
-77 AKSTATSDSQEA
+77 KKD
-89 KTLETTANT
+89 ETTGTPSA
-98 DQTTATTDKAYTTS
+98 S
-112 TDSSVKSV
+112 GSSV
-120 AENVESDNTTVQGD
+120 A
-134 EKTLEKAVDQVQA
+134 
-147 DATSKDFNET
+147 
-157 TFTTDQKAEQAA
+157 
-169 EQNLQKAE
+169 
-177 NKLKTDEGALDSAL
+177 
-191 QQQQAKSTAT
+191 
-201 SDSQEAK
+201 SQL
-208 TLETTA
+208 T
-214 NTDQTTA
+214 
-221 TTDKAYTTSTD
+221 
-232 SSVKSV
+232 
-238 AENVESD
+238 
-245 NTTVQGDE
+245 
-253 KTLEKAVDQVQA
+253 
-265 DATSKDFNETTF
+265 
-277 TTDQKA
+277 
-283 EQAAE
+283 
-288 QNLQKAENKLK
+288 
-299 TDEGA
+299 
-304 LDSAL
+304 
-309 QQQQAKNTLI
+309 
-319 KDTATVKG
+319 KDTTMVNNLK
-327 FNSVSVSAM
+327 SVSVSGM
-336 DTTLS
+336 NTTLS
-341 GVKTMYQQTE
+341 GVETMSQQTT
-351 TISTLLSGNS
+351 TIGNLLNSSTDLS
-361 GLGSVISNAQGLSSA
+361 SVIPNAQGLNSA

-387 KGYLDSSSATIG
+387 KGYLNSSSATIG

-411 LDQAIAQVDTALADL
+411 LDKAINQVDMALADL
-426 AANVAD
+426 SAAD
-432 TPKTQAATLVT
+432 TQKTQAVVLA
-443 ADNSTTNSTTTDA
+443 AASDSTTTTTDA
-456 INFLSALKNNLTAQK
+456 INFLNALKNNLTAQK

-491 YKPSVM
+491 YTPSVI

-527 TYGYYSYNHA
+527 SYGYYSYNHA

-554 VNNFTYGVG
+554 VNDFTYGVG

-574 EGYNTAGLFM
+574 EGYNTAGLFL

-604 MNICNNTAGCSASMN
+604 MHICNNTAGCSASMN

-657 RSVDESV
+657 RGVDGSV

>member
-35 QKPSHVFGNYAK
+35 QKPSHVFGNYAEK
-47 KDSGETHHTT
+47 DKDSKL
-57 TSTLAPKDSN
+57 TSDS
-67 PSTPQQEQQQ
+67 PTQQQ
-77 AKSTATSDSQEA
+77 AQNTAQSDTTQA
-89 KTLETTANT
+89 TTLEN
-98 DQTTATTDKAYTTS
+98 TATTDRSTASTDETYTKS
-112 TDSSVKSV
+112 TDSTV
-120 AENVESDNTTVQGD
+120 AGVAKQVETDNTAVQ
-134 EKTLEKAVDQVQA
+134 TA
-147 DATSKDFNET
+147 ET
-157 TFTTDQKAEQAA
+157 
-169 EQNLQKAE
+169 NLQKAE
-177 NKLKTDEGALDSAL
+177 NQLTNDQS
-191 QQQQAKSTAT
+191 
-201 SDSQEAK
+201 
-208 TLETTA
+208 TLETA
-214 NTDQTTA
+214 LKDQTPSTPPTPPAKKDETSGSGDKDQHTA
-221 TTDKAYTTSTD
+221 SGTGGTPSSSGGTGGEHHTASSGAPAPSTPPTPTPPTSGG
-232 SSVKSV
+232 
-238 AENVESD
+238 
-245 NTTVQGDE
+245 NTI
-253 KTLEKAVDQVQA
+253 
-265 DATSKDFNETTF
+265 TSQLT
-277 TTDQKA
+277 
-283 EQAAE
+283 
-288 QNLQKAENKLK
+288 
-299 TDEGA
+299 
-304 LDSAL
+304 
-309 QQQQAKNTLI
+309 
-319 KDTATVKG
+319 KDTTMVNNLK
-327 FNSVSVSAM
+327 SVSVSAM
-336 DTTLS
+336 NTTLS
-341 GVKTMYQQTE
+341 GVTQLSQQTAA
-351 TISTLLSGNS
+351 ISTLLSGSPN
-361 GLGSVISNAQGLSSA
+361 LGSVISNAQGLSSA

-411 LDQAIAQVDTALADL
+411 LDKAINQVDMALADL
-426 AANVAD
+426 ATAD
-432 TPKTQAATLVT
+432 TQKTQAVALVAASDSAT
-443 ADNSTTNSTTTDA
+443 TTTDA
-456 INFLSALKNNLTAQK
+456 INFLNALKTNLMAQK
-471 DAFMNVH
+471 DAFMSVH

-491 YKPSVM
+491 YTQSVI

-527 TYGYYSYNHA
+527 SYGYYSYNHA

-574 EGYNTAGLFM
+574 EGYNTAGLFV

-604 MNICNNTAGCSASMN
+604 MRICNDTAGCSASMN

-644 FKLPLFTN
+644 LKLPLFTN

-657 RSVDESV
+657 RGVDESV

>member
-1 MKKSFKKLGFVSL
+1 MKKSFKKLGFFSL
-14 AASSVL
+14 ATSSVL

-35 QKPSHVFGNYAK
+35 QKPSHVFGNYAEK
-47 KDSGETHHTT
+47 ESGSTNGSGKDSGSARGSNKGKSNSG
-57 TSTLAPKDSN
+57 STA
-67 PSTPQQEQQQ
+67 TPQQQ
-77 AKSTATSDSQEA
+77 AQTTASSGTPSSGGTSDSSTPPA
-89 KTLETTANT
+89 KEEPKHTASAPT
-98 DQTTATTDKAYTTS
+98 PSTS
-112 TDSSVKSV
+112 GVASQLVK
-120 AENVESDNTTVQGD
+120 DTTTV
-134 EKTLEKAVDQVQA
+134 
-147 DATSKDFNET
+147 N
-157 TFTTDQKAEQAA
+157 
-169 EQNLQKAE
+169 NLK
-177 NKLKTDEGALDSAL
+177 
-191 QQQQAKSTAT
+191 
-201 SDSQEAK
+201 
-208 TLETTA
+208 
-214 NTDQTTA
+214 
-221 TTDKAYTTSTD
+221 
-232 SSVKSV
+232 
-238 AENVESD
+238 
-245 NTTVQGDE
+245 
-253 KTLEKAVDQVQA
+253 
-265 DATSKDFNETTF
+265 
-277 TTDQKA
+277 
-283 EQAAE
+283 
-288 QNLQKAENKLK
+288 
-299 TDEGA
+299 
-304 LDSAL
+304 
-309 QQQQAKNTLI
+309 
-319 KDTATVKG
+319 
-327 FNSVSVSAM
+327 SVSVSGM
-336 DTTLS
+336 NTTLS
-341 GVKTMYQQTE
+341 GVETMSQQSA
-351 TISTLLSGNS
+351 TIGNLLNSSTDLS
-361 GLGSVISNAQGLSSA
+361 SVIPNAQGLSSA

-411 LDQAIAQVDTALADL
+411 LDKAINQVDMALADL
-426 AANVAD
+426 SATD
-432 TPKTQAATLVT
+432 TQKTQAVTLAAT
-443 ADNSTTNSTTTDA
+443 DNSTTTTDA

-491 YKPSVM
+491 YTPSVI

-527 TYGYYSYNHA
+527 SYGYYSYNHA

-554 VNNFTYGVG
+554 VNDFTYGVG

-574 EGYNTAGLFM
+574 EGYNTAGLFV

-604 MNICNNTAGCSASMN
+604 MHICNNTAGCSASMN

-657 RSVDESV
+657 RGVDGSV